1 MHFEIY
7 VEDFSGKKAL
17 DILMPKIIGDG
28 HTFEVFGYKGI
39 SRKIPENLRGQTD
52 PSKRVLLDR
61 LPQLLRGRG
70 RTHAT
75 YSTFNYRAAVIV
87 VCDLDDRCL
96 KEFRQQLIAVLDA
109 CNPKPEAR
117 FCIAVEEGEAW
128 LLGDISAVKTA
139 YPRARNTVLNDYQ
152 NDAIC
157 GTWEILADA
166 VVEGGSKALKSQG
179 YPAIGIEKSA
189 WAENIAPH
197 MDINNNASPS
207 FQYFLKKIRELI
219 QDRADAERTL

>member
-7 VEDFSGKKAL
+7 VEDLSGKKAL

-39 SRKIPENLRGQTD
+39 GRKIPENLRNQTD
-52 PSKRVLLDR
+52 PSKRVLLNR

-70 RTHAT
+70 RTHAA
-75 YSTFNYRAAVIV
+75 YSTLYSAAVIV
-87 VCDLDDRCL
+87 VCDLDGECL
-96 KEFRQQLIAVLDA
+96 KTFRQKLYAVLDA
-109 CNPKPEAR
+109 CNPKPETR
-117 FCIAVEEGEAW
+117 FCIAVEECEAW
-128 LLGDISAVKTA
+128 LLGDISAIKNA
-139 YPRARNTVLNDYQ
+139 YPKVKDDVLKRYRQDS
-152 NDAIC
+152 IC

-166 VVEGGSKALKSQG
+166 LFKGGLKALKSQG
-179 YPAIGIEKSA
+179 YPAIGIEKSS

-197 MDINNNASPS
+197 MDIDNNASPS

-219 QDRADAERTL
+219 QD

>member
-39 SRKIPENLRGQTD
+39 GDKIPENLRGQTD

-70 RTHAT
+70 KTHAT
-75 YSTFNYRAAVIV
+75 YSTLNYRAAIIV

-109 CNPKPEAR
+109 CNPKPETR

-139 YPRARNTVLNDYQ
+139 YPRARSTVLNDYE

-166 VVEGGSKALKSQG
+166 VFKGGSEALKGQG
-179 YPAIGIEKSA
+179 YQAIGIEKSA

-219 QDRADAERTL
+219 

>member
-1 MHFEIY
+1 MHFDIL
-7 VEDFSGKKAL
+7 VEDESGKKVL
-17 DILMPKIIGDG
+17 DILISKIFGDEPKPRVIA
-28 HTFEVFGYKGI
+28 YKGEG
-39 SRKIPENLRGQTD
+39 KIPKNFKSRTDAQKRILLERLPAILRGYGKTFAKY
-52 PSKRVLLDR
+52 PSHY
-61 LPQLLRGRG
+61 P
-70 RTHAT
+70 
-75 YSTFNYRAAVIV
+75 AAVIV

>member
-7 VEDFSGKKAL
+7 VEDLSGKKAL

-39 SRKIPENLRGQTD
+39 GRKIPENLRDQTD
-52 PSKRVLLDR
+52 PSKRVLLNR

-70 RTHAT
+70 RTHAA
-75 YSTFNYRAAVIV
+75 YSPLYSAAVIV
-87 VCDLDDRCL
+87 VCDLDGECL
-96 KEFRQQLIAVLDA
+96 KTFRQKLYAVLDA
-109 CNPKPEAR
+109 CNPKPETR
-117 FCIAVEEGEAW
+117 FCIAVEECEAW
-128 LLGDISAVKTA
+128 LLGDISAIKNA
-139 YPRARNTVLNDYQ
+139 YPKVKGDVLKRYRQDS
-152 NDAIC
+152 IC

-166 VVEGGSKALKSQG
+166 LFKGGLKALKSQG
-179 YPAIGIEKSA
+179 YPAIGIEKSS

-197 MDINNNASPS
+197 MDIDNNASPS

-219 QDRADAERTL
+219 QD

>member
-7 VEDFSGKKAL
+7 VEDLSGKKAL
-17 DILMPKIIGDG
+17 DILMPKIIGDR

-39 SRKIPENLRGQTD
+39 GRKIPENLRDQTA
-52 PSKRVLLDR
+52 PSKRVLLNR

-70 RTHAT
+70 RTHAA
-75 YSTFNYRAAVIV
+75 YSTLYSAAVIV

-96 KEFRQQLIAVLDA
+96 KEFRQQLIAVMDA
-109 CNPKPEAR
+109 CNPKPETR
-117 FCIAVEEGEAW
+117 FCIAVEECEAW
-128 LLGDISAVKTA
+128 LLGDISAVKAA
-139 YPRARNTVLNDYQ
+139 YPKVKGDVLKRYRQDS
-152 NDAIC
+152 IC

-166 VVEGGSKALKSQG
+166 VCKGGLKALKSQG

-197 MDINNNASPS
+197 MDIDNNASPS
-207 FQYFLKKIRELI
+207 FQYFVKKIRELI
-219 QDRADAERTL
+219 QD

>member
-7 VEDFSGKKAL
+7 VEDLSGKKAL

-39 SRKIPENLRGQTD
+39 GRKIPENLRNQTD
-52 PSKRVLLDR
+52 PSKRVLLNR

-70 RTHAT
+70 RTHAA
-75 YSTFNYRAAVIV
+75 YSTLYSAAVIV
-87 VCDLDDRCL
+87 VCDLDGECL
-96 KEFRQQLIAVLDA
+96 KIFRQKLYAVLDA
-109 CNPKPEAR
+109 CNPKPETR
-117 FCIAVEEGEAW
+117 FCIAVEECEAW
-128 LLGDISAVKTA
+128 LLGDISAIKNA
-139 YPRARNTVLNDYQ
+139 YPKVKDDVLKRYRQDS
-152 NDAIC
+152 IC

-166 VVEGGSKALKSQG
+166 LFKGGLKALKSQG
-179 YPAIGIEKSA
+179 YPAIGIEKSS

-197 MDINNNASPS
+197 MDIDNNASPS

-219 QDRADAERTL
+219 QD

>member
-7 VEDFSGKKAL
+7 VEDLSGKKAL

-39 SRKIPENLRGQTD
+39 GRKIPENLRNQTD
-52 PSKRVLLDR
+52 PSKRVLLNR

-70 RTHAT
+70 RTHAA
-75 YSTFNYRAAVIV
+75 YSTLYSAAVIV
-87 VCDLDDRCL
+87 VCDLDGECL
-96 KEFRQQLIAVLDA
+96 KTFRQKLYAVLDA
-109 CNPKPEAR
+109 CNPRPETR

-139 YPRARNTVLNDYQ
+139 YPKARSTVLARYENDS
-152 NDAIC
+152 IC

-166 VVEGGSKALKSQG
+166 VCKGGLKALKSQG
-179 YPAIGIEKSA
+179 YPAIGKEKSA

-197 MDINNNASPS
+197 MDIDNNASPS

-219 QDRADAERTL
+219 ED

>member
-39 SRKIPENLRGQTD
+39 GGKIPENLRGQTD

-70 RTHAT
+70 KTHAT
-75 YSTFNYRAAVIV
+75 YSTFDYRAAIIV

-117 FCIAVEEGEAW
+117 FCIAVEECEAW
-128 LLGDISAVKTA
+128 LLGDISAIKTA
-139 YPRARNTVLNDYQ
+139 YPKVKVDVLKRYRQDS
-152 NDAIC
+152 IC

-166 VVEGGSKALKSQG
+166 VFKGGLRALKSQG
-179 YPAIGIEKSA
+179 YPAIGIEKSV

-197 MDINNNASPS
+197 MDINNNTSPS
-207 FQYFLKKIRELI
+207 FRYFLKKIRELI
-219 QDRADAERTL
+219 QDRTAAE

>member
-7 VEDFSGKKAL
+7 VEDLSGKKAL
-17 DILMPKIIGDG
+17 EILMPKIIGDG

-39 SRKIPENLRGQTD
+39 GRKIPENIMGQTD

-70 RTHAT
+70 RSHAA
-75 YSTFNYRAAVIV
+75 YSTLYPAAVIV

-96 KEFRQQLIAVLDA
+96 KEFRQELLAVLDA

-117 FCIAVEEGEAW
+117 FCIAVEECEAW
-128 LLGDISAVKTA
+128 LLGDMSAIKTA
-139 YPRARNTVLNDYQ
+139 YPKVKVGVLRHYTQDSV
-152 NDAIC
+152 C

-166 VVEGGSKALKSQG
+166 VFEGGSKALESQG
-179 YPAIGIEKSA
+179 YPAIGIEKSL

-197 MDINNNASPS
+197 MDVDNNASPS
-207 FQYFLKKIRELI
+207 FQYFLKKIRELV
-219 QDRADAERTL
+219 QD

>member
-7 VEDFSGKKAL
+7 VEDLSGKKAL

-39 SRKIPENLRGQTD
+39 GRKIPENLRDQTD
-52 PSKRVLLDR
+52 PSKRVLLHR

-70 RTHAT
+70 RTHAA
-75 YSTFNYRAAVIV
+75 YSTLYSAAVIV
-87 VCDLDDRCL
+87 VCDLDGECL
-96 KEFRQQLIAVLDA
+96 KTFRQKLYAVLDA
-109 CNPKPEAR
+109 CNPRPETR

-139 YPRARNTVLNDYQ
+139 YPKARSTVLARYENDS
-152 NDAIC
+152 IC

-166 VVEGGSKALKSQG
+166 VCKGGLKALKSQG
-179 YPAIGIEKSA
+179 YPAIGKEKSA

-197 MDINNNASPS
+197 MDIDNNASPS

-219 QDRADAERTL
+219 ED